1 MSPTPG
7 YVMRWAPAF
16 KSLIVVH
23 NTCTWPDHQTTY
35 KYVIACGG
43 RLMGGLN
50 PQDSQLCSWSVC
62 GRDCPVSWCSTLLLL
77 LCVLGTLCTHPV
89 TPLASAHSGITPST
103 GLGQCIQSTA
113 AVRSSG
119 SRASYS
125 LCPAVIL
132 LYTTSE
138 LCSSHTHR
146 ALKLAV

>member
-1 MSPTPG
+1 MPYVTNARVRDEMST
-7 YVMRWAPAF
+7 AF
-16 KSLIVVH
+16 QNLFIVVH
-23 NTCTWPDHQTTY
+23 NTCTWPDFGTRTTY

-119 SRASYS
+119 SRA
-125 LCPAVIL
+125 IL
-132 LYTTSE
+132 FPVSSC
-138 LCSSHTHR
+138 CSSVHHFW
-146 ALKLAV
+146 VM